1 MRALRTVAA
10 GLATFAASVA
20 VAAGVAPSDTKL
32 RQAAFDL
39 YPAVM
44 GRDNL
49 ESAFVIGIV
58 FDSDLKVA
66 RHSASIPA
74 GSRITSTLFADMF
87 PKMDQAECE
96 NAGLDVVRPSR
107 GAGGQFDKGVF
118 ALWCVLR
125 AK

>member
-1 MRALRTVAA
+1 MRALRK
-10 GLATFAASVA
+10 G
-20 VAAGVAPSDTKL
+20 AAGVAAFVASAAMAAVVTPSDTKL

-39 YPAVM
+39 YPAIM

-58 FDSDLKVA
+58 FDAELKVV
-66 RHSASIPA
+66 RHSASMPA